1 MRTLPEACQT
11 VEVTSHPNTPLPAVQ
26 IVEVSP
32 RDGLQ
37 SDPTMLGTGDKVEL
51 IGRAVRAGLR
61 RVETVSFVNP
71 RRVPQMADAEAVMA
85 ALHADA
91 DLAAL
96 DPSYIG
102 LVLNRRGLDRAL
114 ETGVHEVNAVVVCTD
129 TFARRNQGQDTA
141 GLLAEVA
148 AICADA
154 RAAGVPASV
163 TLAATFG
170 CPYEGE
176 VPAERVR
183 WVLEQVAAAG
193 PAEIALADSIGV
205 ATPVD
210 VRGRIALAREVVAG
224 SGTSLRCHFHNTR
237 NTGLANATA
246 AVEAGVTVLD
256 ASLGGIGGC
265 PFAPNA
271 TGNIPTEDLAYLLE
285 RMGYRTG
292 VDLGAACD
300 IVPWLEKTVEHPVP
314 GYLSKAGIFPD
325 CARGAEH

>member
-1 MRTLPEACQT
+1 
-11 VEVTSHPNTPLPAVQ
+11 
-26 IVEVSP
+26 VEVSP

-37 SDPTMLGTGDKVEL
+37 SDPTMLSTGAKVEL

-85 ALHADA
+85 ELHADA
-91 DLAAL
+91 ALAAL

-102 LVLNRRGLDRAL
+102 LVLNRRGLDRAID
-114 ETGVHEVNAVVVCTD
+114 TGVDEVNAVVVCTD
-129 TFARRNQGQDTA
+129 TFARRNQGKDTQ
-141 GLLAEVA
+141 GLIDEVA
-148 AICADA
+148 GICAAARDA
-154 RAAGVPASV
+154 SIPTSV
-163 TLAATFG
+163 TLAASFG

-176 VPAERVR
+176 VAAERVR
-183 WVLEQVAAAG
+183 MVLDQVAAAG
-193 PAEIALADSIGV
+193 PDEIALADSIGV

-210 VRGRIALAREVVAG
+210 VRERIALADQVLAG
-224 SGTSLRCHFHNTR
+224 TGIWLRCHFHNTR

-246 AVEAGVTVLD
+246 AVEAGVRVLD

-285 RMGYRTG
+285 RMGYDTG
-292 VDLGAACD
+292 LDLDAACG
-300 IVPWLEKTVEHPVP
+300 IVPWLEATVDHPVP
-314 GYLSKAGIFPD
+314 GYLSKAGIFPA
-325 CARGAEH
+325 CATGADA

>member
-1 MRTLPEACQT
+1 M
-11 VEVTSHPNTPLPAVQ
+11 
-26 IVEVSP
+26 EVSP

-37 SDPTMLGTGDKVEL
+37 SDPTMLSTGAKVEL

-85 ALHADA
+85 ELHADA
-91 DLAAL
+91 ALAAL

-102 LVLNRRGLDRAL
+102 LVLNRRGLDRAID
-114 ETGVHEVNAVVVCTD
+114 TGVDEVNAVVVCTD
-129 TFARRNQGQDTA
+129 TFARRNQGKDTQ
-141 GLLAEVA
+141 GLIDEVA
-148 AICADA
+148 GICAAARDA
-154 RAAGVPASV
+154 SIPTSV
-163 TLAATFG
+163 TLAASFG

-176 VPAERVR
+176 VAAERVR
-183 WVLEQVAAAG
+183 MVLDQVAAAG
-193 PAEIALADSIGV
+193 PDEIALADSIGV

-210 VRGRIALAREVVAG
+210 VRERIALADQVLAG
-224 SGTSLRCHFHNTR
+224 TGIRLRCHFHNTR

-246 AVEAGVTVLD
+246 AVEAGVRVLD

-285 RMGYRTG
+285 RMGYDTG
-292 VDLGAACD
+292 LDLDAACG
-300 IVPWLEKTVEHPVP
+300 IVPWLEATVDHPVP
-314 GYLSKAGIFPD
+314 GYLSKAGIFPA
-325 CARGAEH
+325 CATGADA